1 MMSSMISCLLAS
13 CRNLQSECSS
23 LNSLTYQITTTLP
36 RTPKFRYTKMLSMHM
51 PLGAVCGRMR
61 RDRVDVDAIDAF
73 MNDTALKKKVVE
85 DSKAKKKKK
94 KSNRD
99 VKKEIVKVESP
110 REPTSLDFSGP
121 PPTPPPGSP
130 LTDNV
135 KDALRRARR
144 RSSLA

>member
-1 MMSSMISCLLAS
+1 
-13 CRNLQSECSS
+13 
-23 LNSLTYQITTTLP
+23 
-36 RTPKFRYTKMLSMHM
+36 MLSMHM

-61 RDRVDVDAIDAF
+61 RDRVDLDAIDAF
-73 MNDTALKKKVVE
+73 MNDTALKKKEVVVDE
-85 DSKAKKKKK
+85 NSKVKKKK

-99 VKKEIVKVESP
+99 VKKEKVKVESS

-130 LTDNV
+130 LTENV